1 MTTKKNG
8 SQKGSTKRTSVKVEH
23 KKGAPKLKLLPNKK
37 PKKGSS
43 K

>member
-1 MTTKKNG
+1 MATKKSG
-8 SQKGSTKRTSVKVEH
+8 SQKVPTKRKPVKVEH
-23 KKGAPKLKLLPNKK
+23 KKGAPKLKLPPKK

>member
-8 SQKGSTKRTSVKVEH
+8 SQKGSTKRKPFKADNT
-23 KKGAPKLKLLPNKK
+23 KGAPKLKLPLKKK